1 MEAMRVARS
10 LEHTWDKKEPGGAGS
25 GEKCAV
31 QNRFREWERLE
42 HVYKS
47 TGRKQLRERLKRQE
61 ERDD

>member
-10 LEHTWDKKEPGGAGS
+10 LEGTWNKKEHGRAGS

-31 QNRFREWERLE
+31 QNWFRKWERLE

>member
-1 MEAMRVARS
+1 MRVARS
-10 LEHTWDKKEPGGAGS
+10 LEHTWDKKERGGAGS

-47 TGRKQLRERLKRQE
+47 TGRKRLRERLKRQE